1 MERYDITEH
10 PLTIL
15 NEAGGSLSV
24 YVGEGS
30 FNSYLYE
37 IGEKGARSETLVFNP
52 PDSTMAVLSE
62 TERYLLDGAGTVV
75 VAKDASPKFIYSVPD
90 IGSLGPLAMTTSAP
104 DWWESYEGDPMNT
117 TGYRGDECVG
127 VYDLSERRNTVT
139 GKTTEWTNDA
149 VSSRPDNADGVFGFS
164 YMTSGRITDGDPN
177 EMVPIHENRPSESI
191 HRHPKVHQ
199 YVQGSDI
206 TGIHEL
212 YVVVE
217 GKVGIGVFDRDKG
230 TMDYHL
236 LKAGEALM
244 VDPDETHAIL
254 ATSKEFAY
262 ACTQAP
268 STYHYP
274 FEYTKHDFST
284 VSEMNQRLGYDVHEQ
299 LKGYTESGTYTLEM
313 DVRALG
319 VD

>member
-10 PLTIL
+10 PLTFV

-24 YVGEGS
+24 YVGERS
-30 FNSYLYE
+30 FNSYLDE
-37 IGEKGARSETLVFNP
+37 VAEKGASGETLVFNP

-62 TERYLLDGAGTVV
+62 TERYLLGGAGTVV
-75 VAKDASPKFIYSVPD
+75 VAKDASPRFIYTVPKT
-90 IGSLGPLAMTTSAP
+90 GSMGPLAMTTTAP
-104 DWWESYEGDPMNT
+104 EWWESYDGESMNP
-117 TGYRGDECVG
+117 TGYRGDHLVG
-127 VYDLSERRNTVT
+127 VYDLSERRNTTT
-139 GKTTEWTNDA
+139 GKATEWTNDA

-177 EMVPIHENRPSESI
+177 EMVPIHENRPSESV
-191 HRHPKVHQ
+191 HRHPKVHR
-199 YVQGSDI
+199 YVHGSDI

-217 GKVGIGVFDRDKG
+217 GKVGIGVFHQDRG

-236 LKAGEALM
+236 LEAGEALV

-262 ACTQAP
+262 ACAQSP

-274 FEYTKHDFST
+274 FEYTKHDFSP
-284 VSEMNQRLGYDVHEQ
+284 VSEMNQRLGYDVHER
-299 LKGYTESGTYTLEM
+299 LKGFTEPGVYTLDM
-313 DVRALG
+313 DARALG
-319 VD
+319 ID